1 MHGQEFL
8 QGSTGLARWQVLP
21 AHLLRPR
28 GLETRAELDRQEHA
42 VAVGPNIV
50 DASSWLSDMFGNK
63 QIPFGDDGGLFC
75 RLSPTVDK
83 GQGGH
88 QEMAGVA
95 FLVTDF
101 RIVAVAAEPLGQL
114 AI

>member
-50 DASSWLSDMFGNK
+50 DASS
-63 QIPFGDDGGLFC
+63 
-75 RLSPTVDK
+75 
-83 GQGGH
+83 
-88 QEMAGVA
+88 
-95 FLVTDF
+95 
-101 RIVAVAAEPLGQL
+101 
-114 AI
+114 